1 MTLDEAIKH
10 CEEKG
15 CSNTECAAEHRQL
28 AKWLKELKK
37 TRNETLPKLTDGIGQ
52 TRLGFTHE
60 QIQAIER
67 YVRRYVDYALRIQS
81 EPVEW
86 NIDNAKCGDILVYP
100 DGTLAVFN
108 YRLGG
113 LDAGLYMSFL
123 VCSSTGI
130 NYKQTCAINNAT
142 KATKEQIEV
151 LFNKLKNDISIG
163 WSEEDEKV
171 LSNIIKDLV
180 HPWNEYIPDRI
191 EDEIKWLKNKLK
203 SLRPQSHWKPTE
215 EHIKVLSIFADN
227 MVEPYYKGVILDLLE
242 QLKVL

>member
-67 YVRRYVDYALRIQS
+67 YVR
-81 EPVEW
+81 
-86 NIDNAKCGDILVYP
+86 NAKCGDILVYP